1 VSDTP
6 RVDEYIRAYNEKE
19 KWARDMSPVELAEQ
33 LERENAALRED
44 NLKAHQMA
52 CAAGLDRDRLR
63 DELAALRKH
72 LAEMRSMFHD
82 MADRFGCP
90 EFKTCLFDDFMRMKR
105 ELLARELL
113 RETAYP
119 ARAKEGGAS

>member
-1 VSDTP
+1 VAAAD
-6 RVDEYIRAYNEKE
+6 RID
-19 KWARDMSPVELAEQ
+19 Q

-63 DELAALRKH
+63 DELAALSKH

-90 EFKTCLFDDFMRMKR
+90 EFKTCLFDDFIRMKR

>member
-1 VSDTP
+1 VSTP
-6 RVDEYIRAYNEKE
+6 ISSGSSDWLRTMADCNCRCVYYDDAVGLEAAADKI
-19 KWARDMSPVELAEQ
+19 DQ
-33 LERENAALRED
+33 LERENTAL
-44 NLKAHQMA
+44 H
-52 CAAGLDRDRLR
+52 
-63 DELAALRKH
+63 KH

-82 MADRFGCP
+82 MADRFGRP
-90 EFKTCLFDDFMRMKR
+90 EYKTYLFDDFMRMKR